1 MSNDR
6 ARISRRK
13 FLQSSAL
20 GAAAAAS
27 GTLAAP
33 RVLRAQGAPVKLGV
47 LHPVSGA
54 LSYSGQQGRL
64 GATIA
69 IDEINAAGGIKALG
83 GAKIDPVLGDAQSTP
98 EGGNAE
104 VEKMNAA
111 GVAAIVGGYA
121 SSICLAA
128 SQTAARYDLPYLV
141 DVGVADNIMTRG
153 LKNTFRFGPGF
164 GVIAKTA
171 IDNLITINDQA
182 GKPAKTVMIVNE
194 DSLFGS
200 GLAKLLNAQLP
211 DRGFQILETIPHPT
225 PTRDF
230 NNVVLKIKAQNPDLI
245 IPANYYNE
253 YVLLARTLQQQRV
266 RPKGIY
272 SILGG
277 AASSYKFVKEFPEA
291 AQYIMDCNH
300 WFDPR
305 NPKALA
311 LKKKVEDQGQFYT
324 YEVYMNYSC
333 VLLLADALERAAS
346 ADRAKIIAALET
358 STFAGH
364 VMPYGPTKFVNGQNQ
379 GAAPV
384 NTQVLGN
391 DIQVI
396 FPATFASA
404 KPVFPMPADRP
415 REVAL
420 RLCAGSIGI
429 MLSLDILIP
438 AVLNGIMKGAVYALV
453 ALGADADL
461 RRAAHHQLRSRRAAD
476 RGDVR
481 GLLRVQH
488 ARPRSHMSAAVV
500 LTPLFFVLG
509 YALQRFVIGPASHGE
524 ERNILLVTL
533 GLAVVI
539 ENGLLYAFR
548 ADTRTVDLRLCFQC
562 CRSRLCLHPCAAPRW
577 LRGRADRLR

>member
-1 MSNDR
+1 MPGAISSV
-6 ARISRRK
+6 SRRCI
-13 FLQSSAL
+13 LQSTAL
-20 GAAAAAS
+20 GAVAAAGS
-27 GTLAAP
+27 LSAP
-33 RVLRAQGAPVKLGV
+33 AVLRAQGAPVKVGV

-54 LSYSGQQGRL
+54 LSYSGQQGRI
-64 GATIA
+64 GAQLA
-69 IDEINAAGGIKALG
+69 IEEINAAGGIKSLG
-83 GAKIDPVLGDAQSTP
+83 GARIDPMLGDAQSTP

-121 SSICLAA
+121 SAICLAA
-128 SQTAARYDLPYLV
+128 SQTAARYDLPYVV
-141 DVGVADNIMTRG
+141 DVGVVDAIVTRG

-171 IDNLITINDQA
+171 LDNLVAINEGA
-182 GKPAKTVMIVNE
+182 GKPAKTVLIVHE

-211 DRGFQILETIPHPT
+211 ERGFQVLETISHPT

-230 NNVVLKIKAQNPDLI
+230 NNVVLKIKAQNPDLV

-253 YVLLARTLQQQRV
+253 YVLLARTMQQQRA
-266 RPKGIY
+266 RPKGVY

-311 LKKKVEDQGQFYT
+311 LKKKVEDRGQFYT
-324 YEVYMNYSC
+324 YEVYMNYSG
-333 VLLLADALERAAS
+333 VLLLADALERAGS
-346 ADRAKIIAALET
+346 ADRARIIAALES
-358 STFAGH
+358 STFSGH

-396 FPATFASA
+396 FPQTFATA
-404 KPVFPMPADRP
+404 KPVFPMP
-415 REVAL
+415 
-420 RLCAGSIGI
+420 
-429 MLSLDILIP
+429 P
-438 AVLNGIMKGAVYALV
+438 A
-453 ALGADADL
+453 
-461 RRAAHHQLRSRRAAD
+461 
-476 RGDVR
+476 
-481 GLLRVQH
+481 
-488 ARPRSHMSAAVV
+488 
-500 LTPLFFVLG
+500 
-509 YALQRFVIGPASHGE
+509 
-524 ERNILLVTL
+524 
-533 GLAVVI
+533 
-539 ENGLLYAFR
+539 
-548 ADTRTVDLRLCFQC
+548 
-562 CRSRLCLHPCAAPRW
+562 
-577 LRGRADRLR
+577 